1 MDEIYTYDYVKEY
14 WDRFFPTVESAEDE
28 PQRFVNPGED
38 GVTVRVPEYL
48 AQLDDRAIREVLN
61 RRYKVLPGEE
71 KYPRA
76 AMFKAMVWRT
86 VIGERSL
93 LAFHRLLEDSPFEA
107 IELGFRYDANT
118 GQVLVP
124 SYQWLWCFS
133 NEMFDVKALEELLDV
148 LVRTNTRLA
157 RLQGVAVGR
166 RTATD
171 ATPLQ
176 TCRYDPAGEWNG
188 HYKRKM
194 VKVVLTEDVGTWLP
208 LSCRVIGGND
218 PEGEELVPMLEEARD
233 RVVPGTM
240 EDTLFDGGFTSNE
253 NLAKV
258 HAELGLQAH
267 YKISRGWVEN
277 VRFPRDGPGER
288 TPAEEVERL
297 YERFNKEVWYRPGD
311 SLGYKMRCLVKAGR
325 YEAVAMHF
333 RNAYMVEY
341 EEAPDSVLDAY
352 HARNNAEGV
361 NGHIKD
367 QWDLERTLNVV
378 GMEAIKRHVLW
389 ALVSIHVVVLVR
401 LQRGVID
408 NLLSIT
414 HLL

>member
-1 MDEIYTYDYVKEY
+1 MDDIYTYDYVKEY
-14 WDRFFPTVESAEDE
+14 WDRFYPTVESAEDE

-38 GVTVRVPEYL
+38 GATVRVPEYL

-76 AMFKAMVWRT
+76 AMFKAMVWKRI
-86 VIGERSL
+86 IGERSL
-93 LAFHRLLEDSPFEA
+93 LAFHRLLLDSPFEA
-107 IELGFRYDANT
+107 LELGFLYDKGT

-133 NEMFDVKALEELLDV
+133 NDRFDVQALEELLDV
-148 LVRTNTRLA
+148 LVRSNARLA

-176 TCRYDPAGEWNG
+176 TCRYDPSGEWNG

-218 PEGEELVPMLEEARD
+218 PEGEELVPMLEEARE
-233 RVVPGTM
+233 RVGPCVM

-253 NLAKV
+253 NLARV
-258 HAELGLQAH
+258 HAELCLQAH

-277 VRFPRDGPGER
+277 VMYPRDGPGER

-389 ALVSIHVVVLVR
+389 ALVSIHVVALVR
-401 LQRGVID
+401 LQHGVVD
-408 NLLSIT
+408 NLLSIS
-414 HLL
+414 HIL

>member
-1 MDEIYTYDYVKEY
+1 MDAVYEYDYVKEY
-14 WDRFFPTVESAEDE
+14 WDRFYPTVESAEDE
-28 PQRFVNPGED
+28 PRRFVNPGED
-38 GVTVRVPEYL
+38 GSTVRVPEYL

-61 RRYKVLPGEE
+61 RRYRVLPGRER
-71 KYPRA
+71 YPRT
-76 AMFKAMVWRT
+76 AMFKAMVWRR

-107 IELGFRYDANT
+107 LELGFRYDANT

-133 NEMFDVKALEELLDV
+133 NERFDVQALEELLDV
-148 LVRTNTRLA
+148 LVRENVKLA
-157 RLQGVAVGR
+157 KLQGVPVGK

-218 PEGEELVPMLEEARD
+218 AEGEELVPMLEEVRE
-233 RVVPGTM
+233 RVGPGTM
-240 EDTLFDGGFTSNE
+240 RDTLFDGGFTSNE
-253 NLAKV
+253 NLAVV
-258 HAELGLQAH
+258 HAELGLRAH
-267 YKISRGWVEN
+267 YKISRGWVAE
-277 VRFPRDGPGER
+277 VRFPRDGPGVR
-288 TPAEEVERL
+288 TPVEEVERL
-297 YERFNKEVWYRPGD
+297 YERLNGEDWYVPGE
-311 SLGYKMRCLVKAGR
+311 SLEYKMRCMVKAGKH
-325 YEAVAMHF
+325 EPVAMHF
-333 RNAYMVEY
+333 RNAYMAEY
-341 EEAPDSVLDAY
+341 EEAPDSVLDDY

-378 GMEAIKRHVLW
+378 GVEAVKRHVLW
-389 ALVSIHVVVLVR
+389 ALVSAHVVALVR
-401 LQRGVID
+401 LQHGVVD

-414 HLL
+414 HIL

>member
-1 MDEIYTYDYVKEY
+1 MDDIYTYDYVKEY
-14 WDRFFPTVESAEDE
+14 WDRFYPTVESAEDE

-38 GVTVRVPEYL
+38 GATVRVPEYL

-76 AMFKAMVWRT
+76 AMFKAMVWKRI
-86 VIGERSL
+86 IGERSL

-107 IELGFRYDANT
+107 IELGFRYDEND
-118 GQVLVP
+118 GKVLVP

-133 NEMFDVKALEELLDV
+133 NEMFDVQALEELLDV
-148 LVRTNTRLA
+148 LVRSNASLGRSL
-157 RLQGVAVGR
+157 GVAVGR

-176 TCRYDPAGEWNG
+176 TCRYDPSGEWNG
-188 HYKRKM
+188 HYKRRM
-194 VKVVLTEDVGTWLP
+194 VKVVLTEDVDTWLP
-208 LSCRVIGGND
+208 LSYRLIGGNE
-218 PEGEELVPMLEEARD
+218 PEGEELVPMLEEARE
-233 RVVPGTM
+233 RVGPRTM

-258 HAELGLQAH
+258 HAELGLQGH

-277 VRFPRDGPGER
+277 VMYPRDGPGER

-311 SLGYKMRCLVKAGR
+311 SLGYKMRCLVRAGR
-325 YEAVAMHF
+325 HEAVAMHF

-341 EEAPDSVLDAY
+341 EEAPDSVLDDY

-361 NGHIKD
+361 NGHLKD
-367 QWDLERTLNVV
+367 QWGLERTLNVV
-378 GMEAIKRHVLW
+378 GVAAVNRHVLW
-389 ALVSIHVVVLVR
+389 ALVAAHVVAMVR
-401 LQRGVID
+401 LQHGVVD

-414 HLL
+414 HIL

>member
-1 MDEIYTYDYVKEY
+1 MDDIYTYDYVQKY
-14 WDRFFPTVESAEDE
+14 WDRFYPTVENAEDE
-28 PQRFVNPGED
+28 SRRFVNPGED
-38 GVTVRVPEYL
+38 GTTVRVPEYL
-48 AQLDDRAIREVLN
+48 AQLDDRAIRQVLN
-61 RRYKVLPGEE
+61 RRYKVLPGKE

-76 AMFKAMVWRT
+76 AMFKAMVWKRI
-86 VIGERSL
+86 IGERSL
-93 LAFHRLLEDSPFEA
+93 LAFHRLLKDSPFEA
-107 IELGFRYDANT
+107 LDLGFRYDDDN
-118 GQVLVP
+118 GKVLTP

-133 NEMFDVKALEELLDV
+133 NEMFDVEALEELLEV
-148 LVRTNTRLA
+148 LVRSNIRLA
-157 RLQGVAVGR
+157 RSLGVAVGR

-176 TCRYDPAGEWNG
+176 TCRYDPSGEWNG

-194 VKVVLTEDVGTWLP
+194 VKVVLTEDVDTWLP

-218 PEGEELVPMLEEARD
+218 PEGEELVPMLEEARE
-233 RVVPGTM
+233 RVRPCTM
-240 EDTLFDGGFTSNE
+240 EDTLFDGGFTRNE
-253 NLAKV
+253 NLARV

-267 YKISRGWVEN
+267 YKISQGWVDC

-297 YERFNKEVWYRPGD
+297 YERFNKEGWYRPGE
-311 SLGYKMRCLVKAGR
+311 SLGYKMRCLVKAGM

-333 RNAYMVEY
+333 RNAYMTEY

-361 NGHIKD
+361 NGHLKD

-389 ALVSIHVVVLVR
+389 ALVAVHLVAMVR
-401 LQRGVID
+401 LQHGVVD